1 MEKDENR
8 LGMPHRAHE
17 RITYIY
23 IYIYIY
29 TYVCVCVCV
38 REREREKVVV
48 VVAVV
53 VGVGGVVAERC
64 WWCEGFGCR
73 RPWLDRE

>member
-1 MEKDENR
+1 M
-8 LGMPHRAHE
+8 
-17 RITYIY
+17 
-23 IYIYIY
+23 
-29 TYVCVCVCV
+29 
-38 REREREKVVV
+38 VVV